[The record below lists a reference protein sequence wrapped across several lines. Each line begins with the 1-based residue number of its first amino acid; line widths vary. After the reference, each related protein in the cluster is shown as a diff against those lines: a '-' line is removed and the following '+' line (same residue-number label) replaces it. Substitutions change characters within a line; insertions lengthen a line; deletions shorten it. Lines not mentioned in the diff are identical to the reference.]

1 MIKVFIDPHYE
12 YLRPWIEGLHESFC
26 KEGSVIYKGRNVVRK
41 IVVAGENLIVKRYKK
56 PNFFQRLAYS
66 VWRKS
71 KAVRAFL
78 YAGRLND
85 MGVDSPAGIG
95 VVEVYENLLFSYG
108 YFISSECTYPSLK
121 SLLGNPD
128 FESHID
134 MAEALA
140 GFVAHLHELGI
151 LHGDLNLS
159 NILYSFDADGCPHF
173 TVIDTNRSRFVSN
186 PGVHECLDN
195 MKRITHNRR
204 LLEVVVRKYSAVR
217 GLDGEDCVK
226 YIMKRLDDF
235 ERRKRLKRRIFKKNK
250 K

>member
-95 VVEVYENLLFSYG
+95 AVEVLWIFH
-108 YFISSECTYPSLK
+108 FIRMYLSVIEIIAWKP
-121 SLLGNPD
+121 
-128 FESHID
+128 
-134 MAEALA
+134 
-140 GFVAHLHELGI
+140 GF
-151 LHGDLNLS
+151 
-159 NILYSFDADGCPHF
+159 
-173 TVIDTNRSRFVSN
+173 
-186 PGVHECLDN
+186 
-195 MKRITHNRR
+195 
-204 LLEVVVRKYSAVR
+204 
-217 GLDGEDCVK
+217 
-226 YIMKRLDDF
+226 
-235 ERRKRLKRRIFKKNK
+235 
-250 K
+250 